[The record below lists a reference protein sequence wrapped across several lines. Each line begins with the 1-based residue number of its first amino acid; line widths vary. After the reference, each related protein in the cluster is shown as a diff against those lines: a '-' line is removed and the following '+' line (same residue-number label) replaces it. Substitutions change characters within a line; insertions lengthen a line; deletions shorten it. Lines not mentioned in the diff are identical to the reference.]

1 MGLLDFIK
9 KKADEGSRV
18 VRGAYAQLN
27 PFDDNRTFKTTWH
40 NAQPV
45 DNDVD
50 NTARIQSN
58 AINRWTQDYR
68 SGKIDRNR
76 YDALMRSVD
85 SRGDMYGISKPI
97 QDQYRAGTIDEN
109 RYQDLLNT
117 LGQKQ
122 APQAEKINPLVRVV
136 APNALGGGR
145 SILGMAQGASGLY
158 DLLTPGTGENRFSQ
172 YLDQKAKAT
181 DQLIDDTGLSKLAYR
196 GSQAALDLASL
207 ATVPAKLGMN
217 TKTAKAAGLLDDA
230 NLFEKGIYGLNT
242 GVGKLAPAVETGITK
257 LGMPTFGKAIGYG
270 VKEGLTGRDIIQDA
284 IFNAKQFGEMSG
296 KGQAITPTDIAMNVG
311 GTLIGNPILSGAG
324 GVVTDNL
331 LAPVA
336 KTLASGS
343 GKVLVN
349 SAEKSVDAGKK
360 AVETGRKA
368 VKVTKDLNVKYNPN
382 IDAEAGQLMN
392 SIEQGEKE
400 LAKTPDGPKRRAL
413 LKNLADLDK
422 QLSDTASRLQ
432 DSDNKVYNNGILQE
446 RLRREAPGQ
455 LELFEGG
462 AQEVGDNRLLTGNN
476 LPAARNRAG
485 FEQKGWKDI
494 RGEDVTKGGKD
505 SPEKIAQL
513 LKDYRNPA
521 KEYTQYVYVKDG
533 KVVAHNTT
541 TLDHHAASSASP
553 RETAFG
559 IQNRMKRLGA
569 DKVYVSHNH
578 PSGTLQFSDGDRSV
592 TSNLHN
598 KLGDK
603 FGGHILTDHDGIA
616 VDRLGYG
623 PSSETKKTIDLG
635 KKYAQDGVSVN
646 DRAMA
651 TELITNH
658 FDPVKNKDMV
668 GMFVLDTQNRPIA
681 MEKFR
686 PKRVKGT
693 ESPIDTIKTN
703 KTLQQLLRK
712 HRGSN
717 YILALGDNIEK
728 APMRTMD
735 ALDTFKKEVSMFNPL
750 EKPGYVLPKTNYTAK
765 EKAYLRKH
773 GKASFVNEPDVKV
786 ANKKAL
792 EQSILNSAQ
801 KPVKVK
807 DTSINAGETLDKLK
821 ARQKTPAQI
830 IAEQYGGKVDDVQ
843 RNIDRYGLEQTEK
856 HYNLASSSGQAK
868 NIDAVA
874 TSELKKTTKPV
885 KVVDTKANSTE
896 VDLKQE
902 ALKYKTPEEFVNH
915 NKETPK
921 TVRVFIKSKFSD
933 GGGYADVPVIRK
945 EENITLYQGGTG
957 EGRQF
962 WTSNENYAKR
972 FGNGEITKKTGTF
985 YQIDNGNRM
994 TDVYVDANRQL
1005 TDLYNQAHAEAKTPS
1020 KPKATVKPSIAP
1032 DVQEAA
1038 DAANS
1043 TVKITK
1049 NNVVEPVL
1057 TKPIVEPTAK
1067 SVTTEPPAKLNKD
1080 INRPSNVDGTTGEIK
1095 SIPEQ
1100 IRSLPDENKLD
1111 SKAVAQIES
1120 TRDNLYNYADEVH
1133 VGLGDETVTKMAD
1146 DILNARGDISKIPQ
1160 SSKDLYDKHFREMF
1174 EELGAIRK
1182 SEGGTIKDYYFPETF
1197 DAKGKLVDTG
1207 WGHMAEDN
1215 TVFGSNKAR
1224 KGKMTTETVADTN
1237 SRIKN
1242 YVDQVL
1248 FDKYGNTKQFQVER
1262 WTNKLQDQAKKSGK
1276 ELALDKAVK
1285 ASEMIVDLQNEIK
1298 EQVRKISFFG
1308 LGRQKNV
1315 VDSQKVAGMYLG
1327 GKELDIAGRFNQISR
1342 EIGDDVDTLNARARG
1357 ITSITKVDGVDY
1369 HGKRLS
1375 DHLGMTQFRDSSAFA
1390 STQVES
1396 GDDLLKVASDY
1407 INKNYDIDKHTK
1419 QTLFRE
1425 VSNINNDIPDEIRKA
1440 KLASIYRQASVE
1452 QLTKNL
1458 GKIDIA
1464 NPTLR
1469 KHVNK
1474 LADTMLSEQYIR
1486 NATSTKVVRKMLQ
1499 VQNAIFRKLNI
1510 GSAINELSD
1519 LNAMTAIFGKDM
1531 VAGLKYNADKLK
1543 EYNIIASQLDPAG
1556 AKLLNS
1562 VADGKELSS
1571 ILSARF
1577 KSGAKKINDL
1587 TNIYHL
1593 VETYKASIAIQAAEK
1608 LHLSKLESGA
1618 ITKDEFT
1625 KLVLKDFREATL
1637 PVDQFTK
1644 TALDSFPQYTQ
1655 YLTWQARNMGKEW
1668 NLLTGNLDA
1677 GILSDMGK
1685 RERVIRNAYTNLP
1698 AKTAFWLASNGLKG
1712 TAILTAFGLTD
1723 FTGMSDQDFSGI
1735 EEKDKSNYDKYLAKY
1750 ANMSTTLGLISD
1762 IYQDFEKARLDKQ
1775 YQERNEEYNPY
1786 KGGSI
1791 GNRVATTLREQ
1802 RGTPQFIKNA
1812 FGNVSNPSSKD
1823 DGMLGL
1829 MKKGYS
1835 ENSSG
1840 KVQYLAPTN
1849 PADIARGFIFG
1860 KRNTHAGKEYSG
1872 TSSIATRVGR
1882 GENPI
1887 VAVKDMA
1894 LEQVNR
1900 QETKY
1905 NRPLSNSVNAS
1916 YSDAV
1921 KSLKGAEQKAM
1932 FDKGREYNKKL
1943 DDLRRNNPDAY
1954 KAYIGS
1960 LDKDKVNPEMWRER
1974 VMRNGKFDETVFNVL
1989 KARNQQAAKDFGK
2002 EVPPIYRDDLT
2013 KEQVKTILQQ
2023 KSVATG
2029 EDTELSSRLWKEKWY
2044 ADYKNREVEYY
2055 KKNPSEFDDSK
2066 KTQRVKDWNS
2076 LEARRNDL
2084 KQLAD
2089 DKGNI
2094 KEWTKRYPL
2103 VAERQAIQDKYGY
2116 DSSERK
2122 AWDRANYD
2130 SYKAQKAGYDEEE
2143 LAIVNGMRKIEG
2155 IEPISMARFKPESTT
2170 ASKSS
2175 GGSGGSGRDSSR
2187 GSSGFFNYAKYY
2199 DGISSGK
2206 TGSIKVKANL
2216 GNKVNIKRRSGKVTV
2231 AKTSRQKARM

>member
-18 VRGAYAQLN
+18 VRGAYAQLY

-145 SILGMAQGASGLY
+145 SILGMVQGASGLY

-230 NLFEKGIYGLNT
+230 NLFEKGIYGFNT
-242 GVGKLAPAVETGITK
+242 GVGKLAPAVEAGVTK

-368 VKVTKDLNVKYNPN
+368 VKVTKDLNVKFNPN
-382 IDAEAGQLMN
+382 IDAEANQLMN

-400 LAKTPDGPKRRAL
+400 LAKTPDGPKRRTL

-422 QLSDTASRLQ
+422 QLSDRV
-432 DSDNKVYNNGILQE
+432 KF
-446 RLRREAPGQ
+446 
-455 LELFEGG
+455 LEK
-462 AQEVGDNRLLTGNN
+462 N
-476 LPAARNRAG
+476 
-485 FEQKGWKDI
+485 
-494 RGEDVTKGGKD
+494 KGGTMLGSGPVPDFDKA
-505 SPEKIAQL
+505 K
-513 LKDYRNPA
+513 YRNA
-521 KEYTQYVYVKDG
+521 KKLLDERQLSQESIENIG
-533 KVVAHNTT
+533 R
-541 TLDHHAASSASP
+541 TL
-553 RETAFG
+553 E
-559 IQNRMKRLGA
+559 Q
-569 DKVYVSHNH
+569 
-578 PSGTLQFSDGDRSV
+578 
-592 TSNLHN
+592 SN
-598 KLGDK
+598 
-603 FGGHILTDHDGIA
+603 
-616 VDRLGYG
+616 
-623 PSSETKKTIDLG
+623 
-635 KKYAQDGVSVN
+635 
-646 DRAMA
+646 
-651 TELITNH
+651 
-658 FDPVKNKDMV
+658 
-668 GMFVLDTQNRPIA
+668 
-681 MEKFR
+681 
-686 PKRVKGT
+686 
-693 ESPIDTIKTN
+693 
-703 KTLQQLLRK
+703 
-712 HRGSN
+712 
-717 YILALGDNIEK
+717 
-728 APMRTMD
+728 
-735 ALDTFKKEVSMFNPL
+735 
-750 EKPGYVLPKTNYTAK
+750 
-765 EKAYLRKH
+765 
-773 GKASFVNEPDVKV
+773 
-786 ANKKAL
+786 L
-792 EQSILNSAQ
+792 EQSILDSAQ
-801 KPVKVK
+801 KPAKVK
-807 DTSINAGETLDKLK
+807 DTSINASETLDKLK
-821 ARQKTPAQI
+821 ARQKTPAQV
-830 IAEQYGGKVDDVQ
+830 IAEQYGGKVDDIQ

-856 HYNLASSSGQAK
+856 HYNLATSSGQAK

-874 TSELKKTTKPV
+874 TSELNKSKVIVKPNIDPDVQEVVDAANSAVKNGDIKQAKDLQATLDPEHQSLVNVPQDKSSVAVEPTKPV
-885 KVVDTKANSTE
+885 KVVDK
-896 VDLKQE
+896 
-902 ALKYKTPEEFVNH
+902 
-915 NKETPK
+915 
-921 TVRVFIKSKFSD
+921 
-933 GGGYADVPVIRK
+933 
-945 EENITLYQGGTG
+945 
-957 EGRQF
+957 
-962 WTSNENYAKR
+962 
-972 FGNGEITKKTGTF
+972 
-985 YQIDNGNRM
+985 
-994 TDVYVDANRQL
+994 
-1005 TDLYNQAHAEAKTPS
+1005 S
-1020 KPKATVKPSIAP
+1020 KPK
-1032 DVQEAA
+1032 
-1038 DAANS
+1038 
-1043 TVKITK
+1043 
-1049 NNVVEPVL
+1049 VEP
-1057 TKPIVEPTAK
+1057 IA
-1067 SVTTEPPAKLNKD
+1067 TEPPAKLNKD
-1080 INRPSNVDGTTGEIK
+1080 INRPSNVDGTTGEVK

-1120 TRDNLYNYADEVH
+1120 TRDNLHNYADEVH
-1133 VGLGDETVTKMAD
+1133 VGLGDETITKMAD
-1146 DILNARGDISKIPQ
+1146 DILNARGDTSKIPQ
-1160 SSKDLYDKHFREMF
+1160 ASKDLYDKHFREMF

-1262 WTNKLQDQAKKSGK
+1262 WANKLQDQAKKSGK

>member
-368 VKVTKDLNVKYNPN
+368 VKVTKDLNVKFNPN
-382 IDAEAGQLMN
+382 IDAEANQLMN

-821 ARQKTPAQI
+821 ARQKTPAQV
-830 IAEQYGGKVDDVQ
+830 IAEQYGGKVDDIQ

-856 HYNLASSSGQAK
+856 HYNLATSSGQAK

-874 TSELKKTTKPV
+874 TSELNKSKVIVKPNIDPDVQEVVDAANSAVKNGDIKQAKDLQATLDPEHQSLVNVPQDKSSVAVEPTKPV
-885 KVVDTKANSTE
+885 KVVDK
-896 VDLKQE
+896 
-902 ALKYKTPEEFVNH
+902 
-915 NKETPK
+915 
-921 TVRVFIKSKFSD
+921 
-933 GGGYADVPVIRK
+933 
-945 EENITLYQGGTG
+945 
-957 EGRQF
+957 
-962 WTSNENYAKR
+962 
-972 FGNGEITKKTGTF
+972 
-985 YQIDNGNRM
+985 
-994 TDVYVDANRQL
+994 
-1005 TDLYNQAHAEAKTPS
+1005 S
-1020 KPKATVKPSIAP
+1020 KPK
-1032 DVQEAA
+1032 
-1038 DAANS
+1038 
-1043 TVKITK
+1043 
-1049 NNVVEPVL
+1049 VEP
-1057 TKPIVEPTAK
+1057 IA
-1067 SVTTEPPAKLNKD
+1067 TEPPAKLNKD
-1080 INRPSNVDGTTGEIK
+1080 INRPSNVDGTTGEVK

-1315 VDSQKVAGMYLG
+1315 VDSQKVASMYLG

-1342 EIGDDVDTLNARARG
+1342 EIGDNVDTLNARARG
-1357 ITSITKVDGVDY
+1357 ITSITKIDGVDY

-1375 DHLGMTQFRDSSAFA
+1375 DHLGITQFRDSSAFA
-1390 STQVES
+1390 STQIES
-1396 GDDLLKVASDY
+1396 GDNLLKAATDY

-1571 ILSARF
+1571 ILNARF

-1712 TAILTAFGLTD
+1712 TTILTAFGLTD

-1974 VMRNGKFDETVFNVL
+1974 VMRNGKFDEIVFNVL

>member
-368 VKVTKDLNVKYNPN
+368 VKVTKDLNVKFNPN
-382 IDAEAGQLMN
+382 IDAEANQLMN

-400 LAKTPDGPKRRAL
+400 LAKTPDGPKRRTL

-422 QLSDTASRLQ
+422 QLSDRV
-432 DSDNKVYNNGILQE
+432 KF
-446 RLRREAPGQ
+446 
-455 LELFEGG
+455 LEK
-462 AQEVGDNRLLTGNN
+462 N
-476 LPAARNRAG
+476 
-485 FEQKGWKDI
+485 
-494 RGEDVTKGGKD
+494 KGGTMLGSGPVPDFDKA
-505 SPEKIAQL
+505 K
-513 LKDYRNPA
+513 YRNA
-521 KEYTQYVYVKDG
+521 KKLLDERQLSQESIENIG
-533 KVVAHNTT
+533 R
-541 TLDHHAASSASP
+541 TL
-553 RETAFG
+553 E
-559 IQNRMKRLGA
+559 Q
-569 DKVYVSHNH
+569 
-578 PSGTLQFSDGDRSV
+578 
-592 TSNLHN
+592 SN
-598 KLGDK
+598 
-603 FGGHILTDHDGIA
+603 
-616 VDRLGYG
+616 
-623 PSSETKKTIDLG
+623 
-635 KKYAQDGVSVN
+635 
-646 DRAMA
+646 
-651 TELITNH
+651 
-658 FDPVKNKDMV
+658 
-668 GMFVLDTQNRPIA
+668 
-681 MEKFR
+681 
-686 PKRVKGT
+686 
-693 ESPIDTIKTN
+693 
-703 KTLQQLLRK
+703 
-712 HRGSN
+712 
-717 YILALGDNIEK
+717 
-728 APMRTMD
+728 
-735 ALDTFKKEVSMFNPL
+735 
-750 EKPGYVLPKTNYTAK
+750 
-765 EKAYLRKH
+765 
-773 GKASFVNEPDVKV
+773 
-786 ANKKAL
+786 L
-792 EQSILNSAQ
+792 EQSILDSAQ
-801 KPVKVK
+801 KPAKVK
-807 DTSINAGETLDKLK
+807 DTSINASETLDKLK
-821 ARQKTPAQI
+821 ARQKTPAQV
-830 IAEQYGGKVDDVQ
+830 IAEQYGGKVDDIQ

-856 HYNLASSSGQAK
+856 HYNLATSSGQAK

-874 TSELKKTTKPV
+874 TSELNKSKVIVKPNIDPDVQEVVDAANSAVKNGDIKQAKDLQATLDPEHQSLVNVPQDKSSVAVEPTKPV
-885 KVVDTKANSTE
+885 KVVDK
-896 VDLKQE
+896 
-902 ALKYKTPEEFVNH
+902 
-915 NKETPK
+915 
-921 TVRVFIKSKFSD
+921 
-933 GGGYADVPVIRK
+933 
-945 EENITLYQGGTG
+945 
-957 EGRQF
+957 
-962 WTSNENYAKR
+962 
-972 FGNGEITKKTGTF
+972 
-985 YQIDNGNRM
+985 
-994 TDVYVDANRQL
+994 
-1005 TDLYNQAHAEAKTPS
+1005 S
-1020 KPKATVKPSIAP
+1020 KPK
-1032 DVQEAA
+1032 
-1038 DAANS
+1038 
-1043 TVKITK
+1043 
-1049 NNVVEPVL
+1049 VEP
-1057 TKPIVEPTAK
+1057 IA
-1067 SVTTEPPAKLNKD
+1067 TEPPAKLNKD
-1080 INRPSNVDGTTGEIK
+1080 INRPSNVDGTTGEVK

-1120 TRDNLYNYADEVH
+1120 TRDNLHNYADEVH
-1133 VGLGDETVTKMAD
+1133 VGLGDETITKMAD
-1146 DILNARGDISKIPQ
+1146 DILNARGDTSKIPQ
-1160 SSKDLYDKHFREMF
+1160 ASKDLYDKHFREMF

-1262 WTNKLQDQAKKSGK
+1262 WANKLQDQAKKSGK

-1315 VDSQKVAGMYLG
+1315 VDSQKVASMYLG

-1342 EIGDDVDTLNARARG
+1342 EIGDNVDTLNARARG
-1357 ITSITKVDGVDY
+1357 ITSITKIDGVDY

-1375 DHLGMTQFRDSSAFA
+1375 DHLGITQFRDSSAFA
-1390 STQVES
+1390 STQIES
-1396 GDDLLKVASDY
+1396 GDNLLKAATDY

-1474 LADTMLSEQYIR
+1474 LADTMLSEKYIR